1 MIRKLMHALF
11 PEKFAKEWRKR
22 NPHNFTRAVRRFN
35 PDFVQVGKG
44 TYGSLYVVTRD
55 YQNVRL
61 IIGNWCSIAAGVKFL
76 LSGNHRYDILST
88 YPYEQLIAGKPS
100 DERTGIAE
108 AKGNIVVQDDVW
120 IGENAIICSGVTLGK
135 GSIIAAGAVVTKDV
149 DPYAIVGGNPA
160 HFIKYRFDEPIRRKL
175 LAIDLDK
182 VFEKVKRTGNYT
194 LLHTVI
200 NEDTIDLLE
209 GLGK

>member
-1 MIRKLMHALF
+1 MIRKFIHILF
-11 PEKFAKEWRKR
+11 GDKFAKEWRRR
-22 NPHNFTRAVRRFN
+22 NPHNFTQAVRRFN

-149 DPYAIVGGNPA
+149 EPYAIVGGNPA
-160 HFIKYRFDEPIRRKL
+160 HFIKYRFDEPIRQRL
-175 LAIDLDK
+175 LTIDLGE
-182 VFEKVKRTGNYT
+182 VFEKVKKTGDYA
-194 LLHTVI
+194 LLHKAI
-200 NEDTIDLLE
+200 KEDNIDLFE
-209 GLGK
+209 DFGK